1 MNFFTTVEKRRS
13 IRSFSIKPV
22 EKSKIQKILKTI
34 WQSPSAKGLQ
44 NYRVYV
50 VKEIKTKENLVK
62 ATYNQAYVN
71 SNLVLVF
78 CADPKRIKFMGTRG
92 ERLLAV
98 QDATIAA
105 AYAQLSATALGLS
118 SVWVGHFK
126 EKEVA
131 SVLKTT
137 LRPVAII
144 PIGHGNEKP
153 QPKKNQKM
161 DKLFKIV

>member
-1 MNFFTTVEKRRS
+1 
-13 IRSFSIKPV
+13 
-22 EKSKIQKILKTI
+22 
-34 WQSPSAKGLQ
+34 
-44 NYRVYV
+44 
-50 VKEIKTKENLVK
+50 
-62 ATYNQAYVN
+62 
-71 SNLVLVF
+71 
-78 CADPKRIKFMGTRG
+78 MGTRG

-144 PIGHGNEKP
+144 PIGYGNEKP

-161 DKLFKIV
+161 DNLFKVV